1 MSKKTQDAEIAALAE
16 AMLSDLECLH
26 QQGGDIYPPKLR
38 LLARSSG
45 RSPTDDQILS
55 AAGKKTFT
63 LKAVVPEK
71 VGRKPSLDSFV
82 YLKGDEPPKKR
93 PSRPTSAA
101 AKPKPRH
108 DDSELA
114 RRLLLVLESQ
124 RRLGAEAYPPLLR
137 RIAELCE
144 LNASEP
150 QVIKAASHKAFTEA
164 AIVAARK
171 GRGPSLD
178 APVILREDVDRGVQ
192 WILIALLRF
201 ALAPVSKQTNGKTSE
216 TTAFTA
222 DESMKRLVPELQ
234 KAVAGAL
241 DAGSKQ
247 HILPGDVGWVV
258 VKGKPLFF
266 LVENLQTGFEHRG
279 KAADGHVPALSNVA
293 ESPLAPPRDF
303 TQAFREAFEQL
314 NRHNGWT
321 NLVKL
326 VELRQALTSFG
337 RSEFDAGL
345 RGLRV
350 AGEFSLESHEGRH
363 ESLTLDER
371 DAGIREAG
379 SLLVYASR
387 R

>member
-1 MSKKTQDAEIAALAE
+1 MTKKIQNAEVAALAE
-16 AMLSDLECLH
+16 TMLTDLERLH
-26 QQGGDIYPPKLR
+26 QQSSDKYPPTLR
-38 LLARSSG
+38 LLAGLSG
-45 RSPTDDQILS
+45 GTPTDDQIVS

-63 LKAVVPEK
+63 LKAFVK
-71 VGRKPSLDSFV
+71 DKIGRKPSLDSPV

-93 PSRPTSAA
+93 PSRSTSSAVKK
-101 AKPKPRH
+101 KPKH

-114 RRLLLVLESQ
+114 GRLLLVLESQ

-144 LNASEP
+144 LNANDP
-150 QVIKAASHKAFTEA
+150 IFTKAASHKSFTEG
-164 AIVAARK
+164 AIVVARK

-178 APVILREDVDRGVQ
+178 APVILKEDVDLGMQGV
-192 WILIALLRF
+192 LTALLRV
-201 ALAPVSKQTNGKTSE
+201 ALAPVSNLSKGKMTE

-222 DESMKRLVPELQ
+222 NESVKQLVPELQ

-241 DAGSKQ
+241 DAGSRQ
-247 HILPGDVGWVV
+247 HTLPGDVGWVV
-258 VKGKPLFF
+258 VKSNPLFF
-266 LVENLQTGFEHRG
+266 LIDNLQAGCQTQG
-279 KAADGHVPALSNVA
+279 KVADGHVPALSIA
-293 ESPLAPPRDF
+293 AKSPLTPLRDF

-314 NRHNGWT
+314 DQHNGWT

-363 ESLTLDER
+363 ESLTIDER
-371 DAGIREAG
+371 DAGIHEAG